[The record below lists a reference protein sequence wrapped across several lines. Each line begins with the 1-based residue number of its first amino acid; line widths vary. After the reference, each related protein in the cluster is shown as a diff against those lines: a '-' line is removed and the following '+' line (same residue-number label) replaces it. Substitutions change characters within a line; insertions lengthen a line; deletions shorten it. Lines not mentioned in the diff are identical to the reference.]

1 MITYGGR
8 KGRVMVVPLGRLPD
22 VAIDHP
28 ERTTTRSAGWDIEL
42 REWPSEGAAR
52 QAVRMADSGTNPRG
66 LRMIRRPA

>member
-52 QAVRMADSGTNPRG
+52 QAVRA
-66 LRMIRRPA
+66 A